1 MAEQLRRVR
10 ISVPAAVVMI
20 FVFVSSGA
28 FGLEDM
34 ASSGAGMMVLMLV
47 ALPFVWALP
56 MALVC
61 SELGSALPEEGGYY
75 AWVRR
80 ALGEFWGF
88 QCGWWA
94 WTCQFVDSAVY
105 IALILGYVG
114 GWWPQ
119 LDGWELWLIGAALI
133 GVFAWINIR
142 GLDLVALSSIIFT
155 VIIVAPF
162 IVMTVLGFAHW
173 HGTPLQ
179 PFLPSGESWWSSIG
193 LGLAVGV
200 WMYSGFD
207 SMSTIA
213 GEIERPRFVIPKALM
228 ISVPIIIASYLLP
241 TIVGLAGVGHWQS
254 WTADASG
261 GGISFVQ
268 MARTLG
274 GPILGYLMLGAAVI
288 SNMALYQEYLASGA
302 RPAYAM
308 AEDRLLPQWLT
319 VTHRKYGTPWVS
331 IVLLAA
337 VNLVLIVG
345 TFANLVVIDVFLNM
359 FYYILIFVAAVRL
372 RQKEPGLERPF
383 RIRTGT
389 LGLALICAPAVVIA
403 LLTLYTNAI
412 DTSTTLFG
420 HASFTL
426 LGWTFGWYAIGG
438 LLALVSGPLVYWYF
452 KRRLG
457 GRPVGGDPVDGR
469 TLEAEPQT

>member
-75 AWVRR
+75 IWVRR

-105 IALILGYVG
+105 IALVLGYVG
-114 GWWPQ
+114 SWWPQ
-119 LDGWELWLIGAALI
+119 LNGWELWLIGAALI
-133 GVFAWINIR
+133 ALFAVINIR
-142 GLDLVALSSIIFT
+142 GLDLVALSSIVFT

-162 IVMTVLGFAHW
+162 VIMTVLGFAHW

-288 SNMALYQEYLASGA
+288 SNMALYQEYLAQGS

-308 AEDRLLPQWLT
+308 AADHLLPSVLT
-319 VTHRKYGTPWVS
+319 RTHHKYGTPWVS
-331 IVLLAA
+331 IVFLAA
-337 VNLVLIVG
+337 VNALLVRFGFKTLI
-345 TFANLVVIDVFLNM
+345 VIDVFLMM
-359 FYYILIFVAAVRL
+359 FYYILIFVAAIRL
-372 RQKEPGLERPF
+372 RVTEPGLERPF
-383 RIRTGT
+383 RVRGT
-389 LGLALICAPAVVIA
+389 TLVLALICAPAMAIAVIA
-403 LLTLYTNAI
+403 LFTNGG
-412 DTSTTLFG
+412 DWL
-420 HASFTL
+420 
-426 LGWTFGWYAIGG
+426 IGG
-438 LLALVSGPLVYWYF
+438 LAGVLTGPVAYLIFKPACRPRGPEAPAAAEAPSG
-452 KRRLG
+452 
-457 GRPVGGDPVDGR
+457 
-469 TLEAEPQT
+469 

>member
-47 ALPFVWALP
+47 ALPVLWALP

-80 ALGEFWGF
+80 AMGEFWGF

-119 LDGWELWLIGAALI
+119 LNGWELWLIGAALI

-179 PFLPSGESWWSSIG
+179 PFLPSGETWWSSIG

-213 GEIERPRFVIPKALM
+213 GEIERPRFVIPRALM

-241 TIVGLAGVGHWQS
+241 DDRRPRRRRPLAELDGRRQRRRHLLRPDG
-254 WTADASG
+254 ADARRPDPRLPHAGLGRDQQHGALPGVPGVRRPARLRDG
-261 GGISFVQ
+261 GGPAAAEVAHEHPPQ
-268 MARTLG
+268 VRHAVGVDPAARG
-274 GPILGYLMLGAAVI
+274 
-288 SNMALYQEYLASGA
+288 
-302 RPAYAM
+302 R
-308 AEDRLLPQWLT
+308 
-319 VTHRKYGTPWVS
+319 
-331 IVLLAA
+331 
-337 VNLVLIVG
+337 
-345 TFANLVVIDVFLNM
+345 
-359 FYYILIFVAAVRL
+359 
-372 RQKEPGLERPF
+372 EPGAHHR
-383 RIRTGT
+383 
-389 LGLALICAPAVVIA
+389 
-403 LLTLYTNAI
+403 
-412 DTSTTLFG
+412 
-420 HASFTL
+420 HASPT
-426 LGWTFGWYAIGG
+426 
-438 LLALVSGPLVYWYF
+438 SS
-452 KRRLG
+452 
-457 GRPVGGDPVDGR
+457 
-469 TLEAEPQT
+469 